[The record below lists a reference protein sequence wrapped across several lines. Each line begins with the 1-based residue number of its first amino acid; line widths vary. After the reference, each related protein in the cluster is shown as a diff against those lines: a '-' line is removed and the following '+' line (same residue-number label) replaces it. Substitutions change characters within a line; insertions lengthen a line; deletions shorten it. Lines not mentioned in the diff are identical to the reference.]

1 MNELNYG
8 YTMYLITVILVTFFL
23 KDATSYTNRLNS
35 AGKLNSLPDELN
47 QHYITGVYG
56 GKNVTIDKAKYIG
69 FMFSEGDS
77 VGAVVILNKNW
88 LLTVAFNLFGF
99 QDDQTYFIVGRNNL
113 KESGIKV
120 YPKNFFTHPNY
131 TGSWDYDIALI
142 KLKESLK
149 FSRKIKSISI
159 SSKLPSVGS
168 ETIFSGYGYTN
179 GTSGGYLQQARVP
192 YLDYKG
198 CLPHY
203 NSSSNAH
210 FTKYS
215 FCTLKDGVGPCLND
229 WGGPL
234 VYKNKLI
241 GIFAGSYGCASTT
254 YPPVYTDVTQFK
266 NWISKTIK
274 DNSDFNEEID
284 LSQLV

>member
-8 YTMYLITVILVTFFL
+8 YTMYLITVILITFFL
-23 KDATSYTNRLNS
+23 KDATSYSNRLNS

-56 GKNVTIDKAKYIG
+56 GKNVTIDKVKYIG
-69 FMFSEGDS
+69 FMFSEDSS

-88 LLTVAFNLFGF
+88 LLTVAYNLLGF
-99 QDDQTYFIVGRNNL
+99 QERDTYFIVGSNTFN
-113 KESGIKV
+113 ESGIKV
-120 YPKNFFTHPNY
+120 YPKKFFIHANY
-131 TGSWDYDIALI
+131 TGNWDYDIGLI

-149 FSRKIKSISI
+149 FSVKIKSISI

-179 GTSGGYLQQARVP
+179 GTKGGYLQQAGVP

-198 CLPHY
+198 CLAHY
-203 NSSSNAH
+203 SYTPD

-215 FCTLKDGVGPCLND
+215 FCTLKNGVGPCVYD

-241 GIFAGSYGCASTT
+241 GIFAGSIGCASTT